1 MNMNLLI
8 VEDNFNMRNLIK
20 DLFAQVFKNIYE
32 CDDGSEALKSY
43 TINQPDWVF
52 MDIKMKEMDGITAAK
67 EIISNFPDAKILMVT
82 DFDDDDFR
90 KAASK
95 SGAIDYVLK
104 ENLEVIFDIINN
116 K

>member
-20 DLFAQVFKNIYE
+20 DLFAPVFKNIYE
-32 CDDGSEALKSY
+32 CDDGSKALKSY
-43 TINQPDWVF
+43 TVNQPDWVF

-82 DFDDDDFR
+82 DFDDDEFR
-90 KAASK
+90 KAASLN
-95 SGAIDYVLK
+95 GAIDYVLK
-104 ENLEVIFDIINN
+104 ENLDDIFEIIN
-116 K
+116 KQ